1 MKGRFESRWKLV
13 FLARV
18 VRHEHLLILRFTRV
32 TRAIRIAILF
42 GHFGHDGTHVRQ
54 NIRTVD
60 GRTSIQVRIELST
73 NFAIFVKTLEVM
85 QLCFNFQWHILV
97 RAVIVVR
104 LHDVVIA
111 DALRVILAGGSFAH
125 RVVRFEVIQ
134 RRRGR
139 RRSRRAVNRQ
149 SRNAL
154 ALDVIIVVI
163 VIVFRANTTTAKEG
177 GGNQD
182 KFRRFAFPV
191 LLLLL
196 FV

>member
-1 MKGRFESRWKLV
+1 MKGRFESRWKLG

-18 VRHEHLLILRFTRV
+18 VRHEYLLILFFTRGTCF
-32 TRAIRIAILF
+32 TRGPRIAIRF
-42 GHFGHDGTHVRQ
+42 GHFGHDVTHVRQ
-54 NIRTVD
+54 NIITVD

-73 NFAIFVKTLEVM
+73 NFAFFVKILIVVN
-85 QLCFNFQWHILV
+85 LCFNFQWHILV

-125 RVVRFEVIQ
+125 RVRFEVIQ

-139 RRSRRAVNRQ
+139 RASRRAVNRQ

-163 VIVFRANTTTAKEG
+163 VIVIVFRANTTTAKEG
-177 GGNQD
+177 GGN
-182 KFRRFAFPV
+182 
-191 LLLLL
+191 
-196 FV
+196 

>member
-18 VRHEHLLILRFTRV
+18 VRHEHLLILFFTRGTCF
-32 TRAIRIAILF
+32 TRGPRIALRI
-42 GHFGHDGTHVRQ
+42 GHFGHDVTHVRH
-54 NIRTVD
+54 NIITVD
-60 GRTSIQVRIELST
+60 GRTSIQVRIVLST
-73 NFAIFVKTLEVM
+73 NFAIFVKALKVVN
-85 QLCFNFQWHILV
+85 LCFNFMWHILV

-111 DALRVILAGGSFAH
+111 DALRVILTGGTFAH
-125 RVVRFEVIQ
+125 RVRFEVIQ

-139 RRSRRAVNRQ
+139 RASRRAVNRQ

-163 VIVFRANTTTAKEG
+163 VIVIVFRANTTTAKEG
-177 GGNQD
+177 GGY
-182 KFRRFAFPV
+182 
-191 LLLLL
+191 
-196 FV
+196 

>member
-1 MKGRFESRWKLV
+1 MVVKGLFESRWKLV

-18 VRHEHLLILRFTRV
+18 VRHEHLLILFFTRG
-32 TRAIRIAILF
+32 TRASRIAIRF
-42 GHFGHDGTHVRQ
+42 GHFGHDVTHVRQ
-54 NIRTVD
+54 NIITVD

-73 NFAIFVKTLEVM
+73 NFAIFVKTLIVVN
-85 QLCFNFQWHILV
+85 LCFNFQWQILV
-97 RAVIVVR
+97 RAMIVVR

-111 DALRVILAGGSFAH
+111 DALRVILTGGSFAH
-125 RVVRFEVIQ
+125 RVRFEVIQ

-139 RRSRRAVNRQ
+139 RASRRAVNRQ

-177 GGNQD
+177 GGN
-182 KFRRFAFPV
+182 
-191 LLLLL
+191 
-196 FV
+196 

>member
-32 TRAIRIAILF
+32 TRAIRIALRI

-85 QLCFNFQWHILV
+85 QLCFNFLWHIV
-97 RAVIVVR
+97 MRTVIVVR

-125 RVVRFEVIQ
+125 RVRFEVIQ
-134 RRRGR
+134 RRHGR
-139 RRSRRAVNRQ
+139 RHSCRAVNRQ

-163 VIVFRANTTTAKEG
+163 VIVFRTNTTTAKEG
-177 GGNQD
+177 GGN
-182 KFRRFAFPV
+182 
-191 LLLLL
+191 
-196 FV
+196 

>member
-18 VRHEHLLILRFTRV
+18 VRHEHLLILRFTSV
-32 TRAIRIAILF
+32 TRAIRIALRI
-42 GHFGHDGTHVRQ
+42 GHFGHDVTHVRH
-54 NIRTVD
+54 NIITVD
-60 GRTSIQVRIELST
+60 GRTSIQVRIVLST
-73 NFAIFVKTLEVM
+73 NFAFFVKTLKVVN
-85 QLCFNFQWHILV
+85 LCFNFNWHILV

-111 DALRVILAGGSFAH
+111 DALRVILTGGSFAH
-125 RVVRFEVIQ
+125 RVRFEVIQ

-139 RRSRRAVNRQ
+139 RVSRRAVNRQ

-163 VIVFRANTTTAKEG
+163 VIVIVFRANTTTTAKEG
-177 GGNQD
+177 GGY
-182 KFRRFAFPV
+182 
-191 LLLLL
+191 
-196 FV
+196 